1 MRCLEV
7 REGNGLQPDVFTCLL
22 LIMEEALELIYRG
35 QCNVAVKAKEIGVS
49 TEELKR
55 LFRIYAIQRP
65 IDDDVWRGDVEL
77 GWPWI

>member
-1 MRCLEV
+1 MTD
-7 REGNGLQPDVFTCLL
+7 REGNGWQPDVFTCLL
-22 LIMEEALELIYRG
+22 LVMEEALELIYRG

-77 GWPWI
+77 GWPWA